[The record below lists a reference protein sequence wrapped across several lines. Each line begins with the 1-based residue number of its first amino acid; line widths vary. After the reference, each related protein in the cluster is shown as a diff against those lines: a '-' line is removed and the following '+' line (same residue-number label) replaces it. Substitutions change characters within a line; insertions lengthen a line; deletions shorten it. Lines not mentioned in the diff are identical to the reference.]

1 MKREKYKIL
10 IIYQAQKD
18 LELVLERL
26 EIDLPDV
33 ITYSANNKNTLM
45 QIINSNQ
52 IDLAILYCNIEW
64 EISFKIVELLAS
76 DSYNIPVFAFVEKS
90 KINDVK
96 KLLAL
101 GVEDYSLSNAKFSF
115 RLPIAINSI
124 IEHTRISKK
133 NKLMADR
140 LAEQEVLFKT
150 LFESAPEAIALTTGE
165 GIVINLNPMFTS
177 IFGYTKADL
186 IGKSID
192 DAICSDQD
200 REAGRKINKDL
211 EFRQTVKLHLI
222 RLHKDG
228 HPINV
233 SLVSTKLMFPDG
245 SNGLYAIYRNIDDE
259 VRTRSELMT
268 TKLYLNSL
276 LESIDE
282 MIISLDIAGNV
293 VYFNK
298 SYQKHLLEEYGFKIE
313 IGMNLYESK
322 DISKLEAHRDF
333 IEGAFTGVGDSKTI
347 TIRDEKKTIY
357 RELSTS
363 PIIHNE
369 ELVGISIISRD
380 VTKFIEFQ
388 NKLKLQTEKA
398 EAANIAKSQFL
409 ATMSHEIRTPLNGI
423 LGMTDLLRDTN
434 LNDEQ
439 EDYVNS
445 IKISGD
451 TLLEVINDVL
461 DFSKLESTNFKLAK
475 TDFSLVDLFNDI
487 ETIVIS
493 RSREKGLYLR
503 FDYDKSEKNYF
514 HGDKTRIKQIL
525 LNIIYNAIKF
535 TDKGGIVVSFEK
547 IDKEHNYK
555 FSVIDTGIGIKQN
568 EIKKLFDPFTQ
579 TKSSVTNQRGG
590 TGLGLAIVKRL
601 VDAMQGEVT
610 VKSKYSKGSTFIIQ
624 LNLPPA
630 SKEIKKSDNIAKK
643 RFVINK
649 NFAEQNP
656 LEILIAEDNKINQK
670 LIMTIMK
677 KLGYNPLLV
686 ANGEEAYQ
694 IADRNSYDVILM
706 DVEMPVMDGV
716 TAMKIIRDNNSI
728 NQPYIVAVTANAK
741 TEDEAKYI
749 ESGMNDYLSKP
760 ISINKLTEVL
770 LRSVEY
776 KKNRK

>member
-26 EIDLPDV
+26 EKDLPDV
-33 ITYSANNKNTLM
+33 ITYSANNKNNLM

-76 DSYNIPVFAFVEKS
+76 YSYNIPVFAFVEKS

-150 LFESAPEAIALTTGE
+150 LFENAPEAIALTTGE

-200 REAGRKINKDL
+200 REAGRKINKDF

-630 SKEIKKSDNIAKK
+630 SKEIKKSDNISKK

>member
-150 LFESAPEAIALTTGE
+150 LFENAPEAIALTTGE